1 MRFFVVEVAEVASC
15 KCVTDLTEVAE
26 LAFPTAVVLLIKD
39 VVVLVGIDYL
49 IHTLDP
55 TIRVS

>member
-1 MRFFVVEVAEVASC
+1 
-15 KCVTDLTEVAE
+15 